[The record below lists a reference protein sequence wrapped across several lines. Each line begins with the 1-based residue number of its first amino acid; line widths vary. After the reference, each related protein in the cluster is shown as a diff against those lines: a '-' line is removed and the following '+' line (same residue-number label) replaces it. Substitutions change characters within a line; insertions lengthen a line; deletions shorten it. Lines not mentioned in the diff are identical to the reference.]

1 MRISKKILLA
11 GALVILIA
19 ALSDYFKIMHGQRLA
34 NLFNDII
41 ENEIPPLTS
50 LIEIKSSSRQASL
63 KAVEYAIRGNLK
75 DRKKSLEAIEK
86 VKSHLAKYTD
96 IEQNENPSSA
106 DDIKQLNNLTS
117 HFIQTTEQY
126 LQISEGP
133 SLNQLTDDESVLHKA
148 RKKLIHHIK
157 SSGVSRTNMLLEQIK
172 SEARKISLKSIEFY
186 LRGQQKDK
194 QKVISS
200 IDDLNSLAEKYTR
213 ATGDTDHAKETN
225 TLISAYI
232 DSAQKYIS
240 DISKRRSSVDKIYE
254 YEEKLNKSRRS
265 LIHMLYDL
273 IEIEESELLEA
284 GNLAKQSI
292 NSLINTTL
300 LVALILILTIIVT
313 SVNLYRSIS
322 KPILRLIEAT
332 KNIASGN
339 LNSHIDVSTNDE
351 IKELAD
357 AFNAMVANLKSSQEE
372 RQHTLIALQESEQDL
387 AITLNSIGDAVIVT
401 DSEGRINRMNPVAEQ
416 LTGWPL
422 EQAKGQSLKSVFPII
437 DATTREPIQNPVE
450 KVMKSSETVFLS
462 NHTTLIARDGSE
474 YQIADSAA
482 PIRNSKDEVLGMVLV
497 FNDVTEQYQ
506 MREKILSTAQHLKL
520 YREQA
525 PLAAIECNTDFQVVS
540 WNIAAEK
547 IFGYKFEEIRGKIF
561 IDIVT
566 SDSNMVDAEKILQ
579 EPDSHGNSETSVSEH
594 RTKEGHLIICEWHHQ
609 ILKDEGGS
617 VIGIASIVQ
626 DITDR
631 KQQEEQLRHSQKMD
645 ALGKLTGGIAHDY
658 NNMLG
663 VILGYSEI
671 LKNKLVDQPKLA
683 GYAHE
688 VHRAG
693 ERGAKLTKKLLTFS
707 RQGITAAKK
716 KLNINTLLLD
726 IQHMLEKTLTARIN
740 LKLDLADDL
749 WQVRLDESDLEDAVL
764 NMSINAMHAIE
775 GNGVLSI
782 QTRNKIIGEA
792 DRQSQQIEPGEYV
805 LLKLTDTGCGMNED
819 TRKKIFDPF
828 FSTKG
833 DEGTGL
839 GLSQVYGF
847 VERSGG
853 EIRLQTEPGNGTEFK
868 LYLPRYKNDDIATGS
883 DNSDRAADHGGNE
896 TILIVDDEPAL
907 LELTSQ
913 ILSQQG
919 YHVLTA
925 VSGKLAMQ
933 ILEHEPVDLLL
944 SDVIMPEMD
953 GYQLASIVQQ
963 KYPSIKI
970 QLVSGF
976 DDDRH
981 RNMTDD
987 SLHANLISKP
997 YQAEV
1002 ILKRI
1007 RESLN

>member
-1 MRISKKILLA
+1 
-11 GALVILIA
+11 
-19 ALSDYFKIMHGQRLA
+19 
-34 NLFNDII
+34 
-41 ENEIPPLTS
+41 
-50 LIEIKSSSRQASL
+50 
-63 KAVEYAIRGNLK
+63 
-75 DRKKSLEAIEK
+75 
-86 VKSHLAKYTD
+86 
-96 IEQNENPSSA
+96 
-106 DDIKQLNNLTS
+106 
-117 HFIQTTEQY
+117 
-126 LQISEGP
+126 GP
-133 SLNQLTDDESVLHKA
+133 SLSQLTDDESVLHKA

-157 SSGVSRTNMLLEQIK
+157 SSDVSHTNMLLEQIK

-186 LRGQQKDK
+186 LRGQQNDK

-213 ATGDTDHAKETN
+213 ATGNTDYAKEIN
-225 TLISAYI
+225 TLTSAYI
-232 DSAQKYIS
+232 DSTQKYIS

-254 YEEKLNKSRRS
+254 YEEQLNKSRRS
-265 LIHMLYDL
+265 LIHMLYTL

-284 GNLAKQSI
+284 GNLAKHSI

-300 LVALILILTIIVT
+300 FAALILILTIIVT
-313 SVNLYRSIS
+313 SVNLYRTIS
-322 KPILRLIEAT
+322 NPILRLIEAT
-332 KNIASGN
+332 KNIALGN

-372 RQHTLIALQESEQDL
+372 RQHALTALQEREQDL

-401 DSEGRINRMNPVAEQ
+401 DAEGRINRMNPIAEQ

-422 EQAKGQSLKSVFPII
+422 EQAQGQSLKSVFPII

-450 KVMKSSETVFLS
+450 KVMTSSETVFLS

-497 FNDVTEQYQ
+497 FNDVTEQYH

-547 IFGYKFEEIRGKIF
+547 IFGYKFEEIRGKNF
-561 IDIVT
+561 TDIVA

-579 EPDSHGNSETSVSEH
+579 EPDSYGNSEISVSEH
-594 RTKEGHLIICEWHHQ
+594 RTKEGRLIICEWHHQ

-631 KQQEEQLRHSQKMD
+631 IQQEEQLRHSQKMD

-683 GYAHE
+683 RYAHE

-707 RQGITAAKK
+707 RQGITAAKN
-716 KLNINTLLLD
+716 LNINTLLLD

-749 WQVRLDESDLEDAVL
+749 WQVKLDESDLEDAVL

-792 DRQSQQIEPGEYV
+792 NRQSQQIEPGEYV
-805 LLKLTDTGCGMNED
+805 LLKLTDTGCGINED

-853 EIRLQTEPGNGTEFK
+853 EIRLQTEPGNGTEFE
-868 LYLPRYKNDDIATGS
+868 LYFPRYRSDDIATGS
-883 DNSDRAADHGGNE
+883 DNFDRAADHGGNE

-925 VSGKLAMQ
+925 VSSKLALQ
-933 ILEHEPVDLLL
+933 ILEHKTVDLLL

-953 GYQLASIVQQ
+953 GYQLASIVQK

-976 DDDRH
+976 SDDRH
-981 RNMTDD
+981 RSMADD
-987 SLHANLISKP
+987 YLHANLISKP